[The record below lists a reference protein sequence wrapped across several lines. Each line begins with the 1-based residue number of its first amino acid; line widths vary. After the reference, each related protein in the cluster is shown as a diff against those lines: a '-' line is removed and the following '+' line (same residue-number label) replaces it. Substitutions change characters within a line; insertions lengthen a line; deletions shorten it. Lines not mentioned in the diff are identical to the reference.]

1 MKVLVIGGRDVVRNI
16 SFILQLRWPDAA
28 IVSAAEGAKG
38 MELVETEAPDLVMV
52 ELPLPDMNGV
62 SLASKIRGF
71 SDVPLIVLMGEAT
84 EMERARVLE
93 EGADDYITRPFSPVD
108 VLAKVR
114 ALLRRA
120 HAVGFQRNH
129 MPLVSG
135 ELMISSST
143 HDVFLSGDPV
153 QLTPHEY
160 ELLLQLARN
169 EGRVVTHRALLEK
182 VWGSEY
188 VADPCFL
195 KKYIYRLRQKL
206 HDDARK
212 PKMILTERGVGYK
225 FVKSA

>member
-1 MKVLVIGGRDVVRNI
+1 MKVLVIGGREVVRNI
-16 SFILQLRWPDAA
+16 SFILQLRWPDAV

-52 ELPLPDMNGV
+52 DFPLPDMNGV
-62 SLASKIRGF
+62 NLASKIRGF

-129 MPLVSG
+129 LPLVSG

-143 HDVFLSGDPV
+143 HDVFLSGEPV

-182 VWGSEY
+182 VWGPEY

-225 FVKSA
+225 FVRSA

>member
-1 MKVLVIGGRDVVRNI
+1 MKVLVIGGGEVVKNI

-38 MELVETEAPDLVMV
+38 TELVETEAPDLVMV
-52 ELPLPDMNGV
+52 DSPLPDMSSV
-62 SLASKIRGF
+62 DLASKIRGF
-71 SDVPLIVLMGEAT
+71 SDVPLIVLMDEAT

-108 VLAKVR
+108 FLAKVR

-143 HDVFLSGDPV
+143 HGVFLSGEPV

-160 ELLLQLARN
+160 ELLFQLVRN

-182 VWGSEY
+182 VWGPEY
-188 VADPCFL
+188 VADFCFL

-206 HDDARK
+206 RDNAHN

-225 FVKSA
+225 FVKRA